1 MCVKVAWVW
10 PPASYPKSFWLE
22 EKRDGMQ
29 YTIEEI
35 AKEHD
40 VLLLAPV
47 GMDPMR
53 IGWKFFYR
61 SSIKAL
67 LALKEFDPD
76 VINLNCFGAGINREI
91 VTEFPNALITLYD
104 HGGNLT
110 SPNSEHVDVF
120 FTAQEYRRE
129 LVAQRS
135 RVPIE
140 KVFFNP
146 HGYDPKRFYP
156 DDSVEKTY
164 TGIMVGDFRRFK
176 GQDMIIHNWK
186 DVEGKLLLIGRT
198 CAPLGDSVYVGELR
212 SLAERLGLSDRVE
225 IQDFVPHDELPR
237 IINSAEIGI
246 HMSTSESGSRA
257 ITEMMACGLPM
268 IVMNRCRANVDWV
281 KDGGL
286 AVEHGINGMAPNSIG
301 STVRLLKK
309 DPAMYQKLRE
319 AALRTIKPY
328 TYDRMLTTFKKV
340 IEGAHA

>member
-1 MCVKVAWVW
+1 MCAKVAWVW
-10 PPASYPKSFWLE
+10 PPGPYKKSFWLE
-22 EKRDGMQ
+22 EKRDSMQ

-40 VLLLAPV
+40 VLHLAPV

-61 SSIKAL
+61 SSIKAFS
-67 LALKEFDPD
+67 ALKDFNPD
-76 VINLNCFGAGINREI
+76 IINLNGFGGGTNREI
-91 VTEFPNALITLYD
+91 AMEFKESLITIYN
-104 HGGNLT
+104 HGGNLRC
-110 SPNSEHVDVF
+110 PFSEHVDIF
-120 FTAQEYRRE
+120 FTAQEYQRE

-135 RVPIE
+135 QVPIE
-140 KVFFNP
+140 KVVINP
-146 HGYDPKRFYP
+146 HGYDPQRFYP

-186 DVEGKLLLIGRT
+186 GVEGKLLLIGRT
-198 CAPLGDSVYVGELR
+198 YAPLGDEVYVGELR

-246 HMSTSESGSRA
+246 HVSTSESGSRA

-268 IVMNRCRANVDWV
+268 IVMNRCRSNVEWV

-301 STVRLLKK
+301 AAVRLLKK
-309 DPAMYQKLRE
+309 DPAMYQELRE

-328 TYDRMLTTFKKV
+328 TYDRMLATFKDV

>member
-1 MCVKVAWVW
+1 MCAKVAWVW
-10 PPASYPKSFWLE
+10 PPGPYKKSFWLE

-29 YTIEEI
+29 YTIEEV

-53 IGWKFFYR
+53 IGWKFFYQ
-61 SSIKAL
+61 SPINAFS
-67 LALKEFDPD
+67 ALKEFDPD
-76 VINLNCFGAGINREI
+76 VINLNGFGANREI
-91 VTEFPNALITLYD
+91 ATEFRDSLITIYD

-110 SPNSEHVDVF
+110 CPFSEHVDVF

-140 KVFFNP
+140 KVVLNP

-176 GQDMIIHNWK
+176 GQDMIIHNWTG
-186 DVEGKLLLIGRT
+186 VEGKLLLIGRT

-212 SLAERLGLSDRVE
+212 SLAERLGLSERVK

-246 HMSTSESGSRA
+246 HMSTMESGSRA

-268 IVMNRCRANVDWV
+268 IVLGQCRPNVEWV

-301 STVRLLKK
+301 AAVRLLKK
-309 DPAMYQKLRE
+309 DPTMYQKLRE

-328 TYDRMLTTFKKV
+328 TYDRMLATFKDV
-340 IEGAHA
+340 IECAHA

>member
-1 MCVKVAWVW
+1 MCAKVAWVW
-10 PPASYPKSFWLE
+10 PPSSYPKSFWLE

-29 YTIEEI
+29 YTIEEV

-61 SSIKAL
+61 SSIKAFA
-67 LALKEFDPD
+67 ALKEFDPD
-76 VINLNCFGAGINREI
+76 VINLNCFGADTNREI
-91 VTEFPNALITLYD
+91 ATEFKESLITIYD
-104 HGGNLT
+104 HGGNLRC
-110 SPNSEHVDVF
+110 PFSEHVDVF

-129 LVAQRS
+129 LVVQRS
-135 RVPIE
+135 GVPLE
-140 KVFFNP
+140 KVVLNP
-146 HGYDPKRFYP
+146 HGYDAKRFYP

-176 GQDMIIHNWK
+176 GQSMIIKSWK
-186 DVEGKLLLIGRT
+186 GVEGKLILIGRT
-198 CAPLGDSVYVGELR
+198 NPPLADKGHVRECRALI
-212 SLAERLGLSDRVE
+212 ERLGLSERVE
-225 IQDFVPHDELPR
+225 IHDFVPHDELPR

-246 HMSTSESGSRA
+246 HMSSSESGSRA

-268 IVMNRCRANVDWV
+268 IVLSKCRANVDWV

-286 AVEHGINGMAPNSIG
+286 KVEPNSIG
-301 STVRLLKK
+301 VAVNHLKSN
-309 DPAMYQKLRE
+309 PARYKELRE

-328 TYDRMLTTFKKV
+328 TYDRMLATFKEV